1 MLTLLVITALQQPAP
16 RVVIEP
22 ANPSVRAGDTLR
34 LRARVLDPSGNP
46 VPGVRLRWFA
56 AGRSSHEGGV
66 DSTGLVSG
74 SYPGKLIVT
83 VLAQDA
89 AGGRSVNGSAV
100 VTVLPFPAATVE
112 IGHAPASLLAGQSLT
127 LAATVRNR
135 LADPLSESVIW
146 TSDNPRIVEVSA
158 EGRVTGRAPGT
169 ATIVARSGQAAGKA
183 VLTVV
188 PNTLRSLAIGPV
200 PAKVR
205 TGDVVRLSVVA
216 TSATGPLSDP
226 RPEWSA
232 GPGRAIST
240 RTAPSSRS
248 TRDGIWSPRA
258 WRAGPRRRRST
269 LVRAGWR
276 RTSRSSA
283 GSSST

>member
-146 TSDNPRIVEVSA
+146 TSDNPRSVEVSA

-169 ATIVARSGQAAGKA
+169 A
-183 VLTVV
+183 
-188 PNTLRSLAIGPV
+188 
-200 PAKVR
+200 
-205 TGDVVRLSVVA
+205 
-216 TSATGPLSDP
+216 
-226 RPEWSA
+226 
-232 GPGRAIST
+232 
-240 RTAPSSRS
+240 PS
-248 TRDGIWSPRA
+248 P
-258 WRAGPRRRRST
+258 
-269 LVRAGWR
+269 
-276 RTSRSSA
+276 
-283 GSSST
+283 